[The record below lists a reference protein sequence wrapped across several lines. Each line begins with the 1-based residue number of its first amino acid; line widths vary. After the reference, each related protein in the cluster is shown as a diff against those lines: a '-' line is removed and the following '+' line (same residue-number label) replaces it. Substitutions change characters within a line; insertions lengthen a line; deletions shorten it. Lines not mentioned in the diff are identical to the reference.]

1 MEDTVRPVDSPR
13 ADLPPASI
21 SGTRTRLKRE
31 RKKAWRE
38 YLSDSDHLSPFLS
51 VFHSFF
57 VVSFILVSRSLCTCR
72 CLFADFPL
80 LLSRYIYCRLPFVLL
95 TLFLFSLALGN
106 SQAIHPRMH
115 EMTMMMMP
123 GTRWLLQHAGSK
135 RSLLFR
141 LLARDVIVTRVQ
153 KCTVIKFTWREK
165 YVLIRLQHTGA
176 PFSISNY
183 CSYSIFR
190 LHKNVSQYTSYSRR
204 YL

>member
-1 MEDTVRPVDSPR
+1 MGIKARRRYGRTRGVDSPR
-13 ADLPPASI
+13 TDLPPASI
-21 SGTRTRLKRE
+21 GETRTRLKRE
-31 RKKAWRE
+31 RSRGIGRERKKAWRESE

-51 VFHSFF
+51 VSHSFF

-80 LLSRYIYCRLPFVLL
+80 SFSLATSIAVYLSSFPLSLSLL
-95 TLFLFSLALGN
+95 SLALGN

-141 LLARDVIVTRVQ
+141 LLARR
-153 KCTVIKFTWREK
+153 
-165 YVLIRLQHTGA
+165 
-176 PFSISNY
+176 
-183 CSYSIFR
+183 YS
-190 LHKNVSQYTSYSRR
+190 
-204 YL
+204 